1 MARSGK
7 KRRVVFSALVAALW
21 LSVGVLC
28 LEVYAA
34 GRQLWVRKHNPF
46 VLDREQEGDAVR
58 VEPPAERVVADP
70 RLAHEVPWFLPQGVP
85 GARQRPGSRDGTG
98 KAFVECGVPARQE
111 TDDAKK
117 ARRAVFPL
125 LDDGDRQCF
134 AVLFDE
140 TVAVFDGDAVLTQVY
155 GNKTLRMALG
165 LATQRTPGK
174 ALRRTVLRKQW
185 QHLMRIVR
193 RTAASGDTQQEDLPL
208 SEEDG
213 GIEFV
218 SCNCLPSNSSDRPE
232 ERVFVFL
239 WTDPIESVV
248 TELPEDSPWEILFKK
263 YKKNLRGAHSGMG
276 VAIDTNNYGFRDED
290 VAVPK
295 PQDLLRI
302 LCIGGSTTEE
312 GFTSDSTYP
321 NRLERKLRAHFPTRA
336 IEVVNCGTS
345 GLDTSGHLLRVADYL
360 ELEPDLIV
368 AYMGVNDIIHRYLDM
383 DRGQLAPWQHVLRL
397 SRFARLHGN
406 RLLFRLDEN
415 ARQDVNRHVVQ
426 NLAALSRV
434 FRSRGI
440 RIALCSFAYPNTEG
454 LSKEERDYFDY
465 DARTY
470 WKNKCLDL
478 DVYVALMAVY
488 NQELRALCER
498 ECMFYVPVAEHVT
511 AGTKYFGDICHMME
525 PGIEQKAQIVFE
537 YLKDYVRPAL
547 DR

>member
-1 MARSGK
+1 
-7 KRRVVFSALVAALW
+7 VFSALVAALW
-21 LSVGVLC
+21 LSVAVLC

-46 VLDREQEGDAVR
+46 VLDREQEGEAVR

-70 RLAHEVPWFLPQGVP
+70 RLAHEVPWFLPQSVS
-85 GARQRPGSRDGTG
+85 GARQRPESRDGTG
-98 KAFVECGVPARQE
+98 KAFVEWGVPARHE
-111 TDDAKK
+111 TDDAKN

-134 AVLFDE
+134 AALFDE
-140 TVAVFDGDAVLTQVY
+140 TVAVFDGAGSLTQIY
-155 GNKTLRMALG
+155 GSNGVSMALR
-165 LATQRTPGK
+165 LWTQRTLGK
-174 ALRRTVLRKQW
+174 VIRWTVFRRQW
-185 QHLMRIVR
+185 RHLMTMVR
-193 RTAASGDTQQEDLPL
+193 QTAASGDTHQEDLPL

-213 GIEFV
+213 GTEFV
-218 SCNCLPSNSSDRPE
+218 SCYCLPSNSSDRPE

-239 WTDPIESVV
+239 STDPIRSVV
-248 TELPEDSPWEILFKK
+248 TELPEDSPWEIPFKK

-295 PQDLLRI
+295 PQDVFRI

-312 GFTSDSTYP
+312 GVTSDSTYP

-345 GLDTSGHLLRVADYL
+345 GLDSFGHRFRVADYL

-368 AYMGVNDIIHRYLDM
+368 AYMGINDIVYRYLAIEG
-383 DRGQLAPWQHVLRL
+383 RQLAPWQHVLRL
-397 SRFARLHGN
+397 SRFARLHAN
-406 RLLFRLDEN
+406 RLLFRLDED
-415 ARQDVNRHVVQ
+415 ARRDVNRVVID
-426 NLAALSRV
+426 NLLALARV

-440 RIALCSFAYPNTEG
+440 RVALCSVAYPNAEG

-470 WKNKCLDL
+470 WRNECLNL
-478 DVYVALMAVY
+478 DVYVALMAIY
-488 NQELRALCER
+488 NRELRALCER
-498 ECMFYVPVAEHVT
+498 EGMFYVPMAEHLT
-511 AGTKYFGDICHMME
+511 GGAEYFGDICHMKE
-525 PGIEQKAQIVFE
+525 AGIELKAQIFFE
-537 YLKDYVRPAL
+537 YLKGYIRPAL
-547 DR
+547 ER